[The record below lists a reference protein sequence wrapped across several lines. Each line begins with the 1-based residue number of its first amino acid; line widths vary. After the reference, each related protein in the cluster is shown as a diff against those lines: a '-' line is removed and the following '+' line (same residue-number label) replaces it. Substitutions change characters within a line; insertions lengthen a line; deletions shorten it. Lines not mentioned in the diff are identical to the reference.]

1 MIGEILGNR
10 YKIIREIGSGG
21 MAWVYLAEDLSEGT
35 QVAAKVLY
43 PQFSEDISYI
53 QRFNREAKLAIS
65 LNELHI
71 VRVLD
76 YGATRDIHYLIMEH
90 IEGRDLLE
98 ILEEKGPL
106 SYEEVLN
113 IAFQVAKALEHA
125 SQHGIVHRDIKPQN
139 LMVTADGT
147 VKVCDFG
154 IARAVALPSL
164 TQSGFVGSPYYI
176 SPEQAMGENV
186 DVRSDIYSLGIVMYQ
201 MLSGKLPFDA
211 KSPWSIISQHIASK
225 PPSLRLNNTDL
236 PEAVEH
242 LVNRAMAKRPEDR
255 FQTPVELIQAVEDV
269 FSGKEVTAVKPPVP
283 ERDIAGLVEDLY
295 RRALE
300 ASQAE
305 EWQRAVNLFNQVINL
320 RPDYEDATERL
331 AEAGRQARLSALYSA
346 ANRALEA
353 KRWQEAID
361 ELSEIVAIDAHYK
374 DASKLL
380 TNAGLALSE
389 SKAAKKLK
397 ALYQQGLEHFDD
409 REWPQAVDRFA
420 QVHEVDPNY
429 EEVAELLAE
438 ARRRSHGIR
447 EADEELARRE
457 PLSFGTRLAIAVK
470 RVVLTIV
477 FLVLVGL
484 GFAGAYVLYQ
494 TYQQPMDPLA
504 DDYQQALTYMEQG
517 QWDQAVGLL
526 DEILAAVPDYKDAA
540 EKKAEA
546 LEKQELTRLYD
557 QGQAYFE
564 QGEWDQAV
572 NMFDKVLAISP
583 DYKDVVEKKA
593 EALEKQE
600 LTRLYEQ
607 GQAYFEQ
614 SKWDEAI
621 AQWQELRARDPG
633 FNEALVE
640 DMLCRAYL
648 EKGLLDVAAFDE
660 DGDLRH
666 LHEAMVDFGQGLAI
680 CPDKADLQEEKTL
693 ASLYLDV
700 NVAYGAGDWNEAV
713 TKLNVIR
720 ELRADYDRVTEK
732 LYAAYVNRGDA
743 YAEEKR
749 WELALADYE
758 LALELEVSDKSMAVD
773 KRDDLLEEMANLSII
788 PTPTQEVL
796 TPRPTATPTKIATKY
811 SAPKLVRPANR
822 MTFATMF
829 EVPTLEWKPVGELA
843 SDEYYSVLVVHYYP
857 AGNPVYWTSGLIK
870 ETQVKLPE
878 GAGYGKADHDEFYW
892 WVTVHRATKTTPD
905 GKPDGPPISPESEV
919 RMFFWG
925 P

>member
-21 MAWVYLAEDLSEGT
+21 MAWVYLAEDLTEGV
-35 QVAAKVLY
+35 QVASKVLY

-65 LNELHI
+65 LNEIHI

-76 YGATRDIHYLIMEH
+76 YGATRDIHYLIMEY

-98 ILEEKGPL
+98 ILEERGPL
-106 SYEEVLN
+106 PYEEVLN
-113 IAFQVAKALEHA
+113 IASQVAKALEHA
-125 SQHGIVHRDIKPQN
+125 NQQGIVHRDIKPQN
-139 LMVTADGT
+139 LMITDDGT

-176 SPEQAMGENV
+176 SPEQAMGEPV

-225 PPSLRLNNTDL
+225 PPSLRLGNTGL

-242 LVNRAMAKRPEDR
+242 LVNKAMAKRPEDR
-255 FQTPVELIQAVEDV
+255 FQTPTELIRAVENV
-269 FSGKEVTAVKPPVP
+269 LSGRGIAAVKTPVP
-283 ERDIAGLVEDLY
+283 EQDIAGLVENLY
-295 RRALE
+295 RRAVE

-320 RPDYEDATERL
+320 QPDYEDATERL

-380 TNAGLALSE
+380 TGAGLAFSE
-389 SKAAKKLK
+389 SKARGKLE
-397 ALYQQGLEHFDD
+397 ALYKQGLEHFDAQ
-409 REWPQAVDRFA
+409 EWSQAVDYFT

-438 ARRRSHGIR
+438 AWRRSGR
-447 EADEELARRE
+447 TGEVSEELASGE
-457 PLSFGTRLAIAVK
+457 PSSFGTRLAIAAK

-477 FLVLVGL
+477 LLGLVGL
-484 GFAGAYVLYQ
+484 GVAGAYALYQ
-494 TYQQPMDPLA
+494 IYQQPQPAQPTQPVDTLA
-504 DDYQQALTYMEQG
+504 DDYQRAIAYMEQG
-517 QWDQAVGLL
+517 QWEQAVGLL
-526 DEILAAVPDYKDAA
+526 DEILAAAPDYEDAA

-546 LEKQELTRLYD
+546 LEKQELTRLYE
-557 QGQAYFE
+557 QGKEYFE
-564 QGEWDQAV
+564 QGE
-572 NMFDKVLAISP
+572 
-583 DYKDVVEKKA
+583 
-593 EALEKQE
+593 
-600 LTRLYEQ
+600 
-607 GQAYFEQ
+607 
-614 SKWDEAI
+614 WDEAI
-621 AQWQELRARDPG
+621 AQWQELRDHDPG
-633 FNEALVE
+633 FNEASVK

-648 EKGLLDVAAFDE
+648 EKGLLKLAAFDE

-666 LHEAMVDFGQGLAI
+666 LHETMVDFGQGLAI
-680 CPDKADLQEEKTL
+680 CPDKADLQEEKKL
-693 ASLYLDV
+693 VSLYLDA
-700 NVAYGAGDWNEAV
+700 NVAYGMGDWDEAIA
-713 TKLNVIR
+713 KLNVLH
-720 ELRADYDRVTEK
+720 ELRPDYGQVTQG
-732 LYAAYVNRGDA
+732 LYTAYLSRGDV
-743 YAEEKR
+743 YVEEKR

-758 LALELEVSDKSMAVD
+758 MALELEVSDTSMAED
-773 KRDDLLEEMANLSII
+773 KRDDVLEEMASLSVT
-788 PTPTQEVL
+788 PTPTRGVPTRIVS
-796 TPRPTATPTKIATKY
+796 TPRPTATPTRIVMKY
-811 SAPKLVRPANR
+811 PAPKLVGPANR
-822 MTFATMF
+822 MSFAGTLDPP
-829 EVPTLEWKPVGELA
+829 VLEWEPVGELA
-843 SDEYYSVLVVHYYP
+843 SDEYYSVLVVHFNP
-857 AGNPVYWTSGLIK
+857 PGNPVYWTSGLTK
-870 ETQVKLPE
+870 ETRIKIPE
-878 GAGYGKADHDEFYW
+878 GVGFGEADHAEFYW
-892 WVTVHRATKTTPD
+892 WVTVHLATKTTSD
-905 GKPDGPPISPESEV
+905 GKPDGPPISPKSEV
-919 RMFFWG
+919 RMFLWG

>member
-10 YKIIREIGSGG
+10 YKIVREIGSGG
-21 MAWVYLAEDLSEGT
+21 MAWVYLAEDLIEGIR
-35 QVAAKVLY
+35 VAAKVLY

-53 QRFNREAKLAIS
+53 QRFNREAKLAIN
-65 LNELHI
+65 LNEPHI

-98 ILEEKGPL
+98 ILEERGPL
-106 SYEEVLN
+106 PYEEVLY
-113 IAFQVAKALEHA
+113 IASQVAMALEQA
-125 SQHGIVHRDIKPQN
+125 NLQGIVHRDIKPQN

-154 IARAVALPSL
+154 IARAVTLPSL

-201 MLSGKLPFDA
+201 MLSGTLPFDA

-225 PPSLRLNNTDL
+225 PPSLRLRNSDL
-236 PEAVEH
+236 PEAIEH
-242 LVNRAMAKRPEDR
+242 LVNRAMAKRPDDR
-255 FQTPVELIQAVEDV
+255 FQTPVELRQTIEDAL
-269 FSGKEVTAVKPPVP
+269 SGKEIAAVEIPAP
-283 ERDIAGLVEDLY
+283 ERDLAGLAEDLY
-295 RRALE
+295 RRAVE

-320 RPDYEDATERL
+320 QSDYEDATERL
-331 AEAGRQARLSALYSA
+331 AEAGRQARLSALYAA

-380 TNAGLALSE
+380 TSAGLALSE
-389 SKAAKKLK
+389 SKTWGKLK
-397 ALYQQGLEHFDD
+397 ALYQRGLEHFDA
-409 REWPQAVDRFA
+409 RQWSQAIDYFA
-420 QVHEVDPNY
+420 QVHDADPNY

-438 ARRRSHGIR
+438 ARRRSRRARDTG
-447 EADEELARRE
+447 EEPARRKS
-457 PLSFGTRLAIAVK
+457 PSFGARLAIAAK

-477 FLVLVGL
+477 LLVLVGL

-494 TYQQPMDPLA
+494 TYQQPQPTDPLA
-504 DDYQQALTYMEQG
+504 DDYQQALSYMDQD
-517 QWDQAVGLL
+517 QWDQAINLF
-526 DEILAAVPDYKDAA
+526 DEILAAVPDYQDAA
-540 EKKAEA
+540 EKRALA
-546 LEKQELTRLYD
+546 LEKQNLTRLYD
-557 QGQAYFE
+557 QGRAYFE
-564 QGEWDQAV
+564 QGE
-572 NMFDKVLAISP
+572 
-583 DYKDVVEKKA
+583 
-593 EALEKQE
+593 
-600 LTRLYEQ
+600 
-607 GQAYFEQ
+607 
-614 SKWDEAI
+614 WDEAI
-621 AQWQELRARDPG
+621 AQWQELRDLDPG
-633 FNEALVE
+633 FNKVSVE
-640 DMLCRAYL
+640 DMLGQAYL
-648 EKGLLDVAAFDE
+648 EKSLLQVAAFDK
-660 DGDLRH
+660 DSDLRH

-680 CPDKADLQEEKTL
+680 CPNKADLQEEKQL
-693 ASLYLDV
+693 ASLYLDA
-700 NVAYGAGDWNEAV
+700 NVAYATADWGEAIA
-713 TKLNVIR
+713 KLSVLH
-720 ELRADYDRVTEK
+720 ELRPDYGQVTEK
-732 LYAAYVNRGDA
+732 LYAAYMNRGDA

-758 LALELEVSDKSMAVD
+758 LALKLEVPDKSMAVD
-773 KRDDLLEEMANLSII
+773 KRDDLLAKLASLSIP
-788 PTPTQEVL
+788 PTPTQVVP
-796 TPRPTATPTKIATKY
+796 TPQPTATPTRIAIKY
-811 SAPKLVRPANR
+811 PAPKLLGPANR
-822 MTFATMF
+822 MAFGTTSDPPILKW
-829 EVPTLEWKPVGELA
+829 EPVGELA

-870 ETQVKLPE
+870 ETQFTLPE

-892 WVTVHRATKTTPD
+892 WVTVHKATKTTPD
-905 GKPDGPPISPESEV
+905 GKPDGPPISPKSEV

>member
-21 MAWVYLAEDLSEGT
+21 MAWVYLAEDFIEGVR
-35 QVAAKVLY
+35 VAAKVLY

-65 LNELHI
+65 LNEPHI

-76 YGATRDIHYLIMEH
+76 YGATRDIHYLIMEY

-98 ILEEKGPL
+98 ILGERGPL
-106 SYEEVLN
+106 PYEEVLD
-113 IAFQVAKALEHA
+113 IASQVARALEHA
-125 SQHGIVHRDIKPQN
+125 SQQGIVHRDIKPQN
-139 LMVTADGT
+139 LMFTAGGT

-154 IARAVALPSL
+154 IARAMALPSL

-176 SPEQAMGENV
+176 SPEQAMGEHV

-211 KSPWSIISQHIASK
+211 KSPWSIVSQHIASN
-225 PPSLRLNNTDL
+225 PSSLRLSNTDL

-242 LVNRAMAKRPEDR
+242 LVNKAMAKRPEDR
-255 FQTPVELIQAVEDV
+255 FQTPAELIQAVEDV
-269 FSGKEVTAVKPPVP
+269 LSGKGIAAVKTPVP
-283 ERDIAGLVEDLY
+283 EQDIAGLVENLY
-295 RRALE
+295 RRAVE

-320 RPDYEDATERL
+320 QPDYEDTTERL

-380 TNAGLALSE
+380 TSAGLAFSE
-389 SKAAKKLK
+389 GKARGRLE
-397 ALYQQGLEHFDD
+397 ALYQRGLEHFDAQ
-409 REWPQAVDRFA
+409 EWSQAIDYFA
-420 QVHEVDPNY
+420 QAHEADPNY
-429 EEVAELLAE
+429 EKVAELLAE
-438 ARRRSHGIR
+438 ARRRIRRTR
-447 EADEELARRE
+447 EAGEELARRE
-457 PLSFGTRLAIAVK
+457 PLPFGTRLAIAAK
-470 RVVLTIV
+470 RVVITIAV
-477 FLVLVGL
+477 LVLVGL
-484 GFAGAYVLYQ
+484 GLSGAYVLYQ
-494 TYQQPMDPLA
+494 TYQQSQPAQPVDPLA
-504 DDYQQALTYMEQG
+504 DKYRQALTYMDQD
-517 QWDQAVGLL
+517 QWDQAVSLF
-526 DEILAAVPDYKDAA
+526 DEILAASPDYKDAV
-540 EKKAEA
+540 EKRAEA

-557 QGQAYFE
+557 QGKEYFE
-564 QGEWDQAV
+564 QGE
-572 NMFDKVLAISP
+572 
-583 DYKDVVEKKA
+583 
-593 EALEKQE
+593 
-600 LTRLYEQ
+600 
-607 GQAYFEQ
+607 
-614 SKWDEAI
+614 WDEAI
-621 AQWQELRARDPG
+621 AQWQELRDRDLG
-633 FNEALVE
+633 FNEPSVE
-640 DMLCRAYL
+640 GMLCGAYL

-660 DGDLRH
+660 DDDLRH

-680 CPDKADLQEEKTL
+680 CPDKADLQDEKQL
-693 ASLYLDV
+693 ASLYLDA
-700 NVAYGAGDWNEAV
+700 NVAYRLGNWDEAV
-713 TKLNVIR
+713 AKLNVLY
-720 ELRADYDRVTEK
+720 ELRADYAQVTEK

-743 YAEEKR
+743 YVEEKR

-758 LALELEVSDKSMAVD
+758 LALELDVSDTSMAAD
-773 KRDDLLEEMANLSII
+773 KRDDLPEKMTSLSVT
-788 PTPTQEVL
+788 PTPTRGVP
-796 TPRPTATPTKIATKY
+796 TPRPTATPTRISIKY
-811 SAPKLVRPANR
+811 PAPKLVGPANR
-822 MTFATMF
+822 GSFATA
-829 EVPTLEWKPVGELA
+829 LETPILKWEPVGELA

-857 AGNPVYWTSGLIK
+857 PGNPVHWTSGLIR

-905 GKPDGPPISPESEV
+905 DKPDGPPISPKSEV

>member
-21 MAWVYLAEDLSEGT
+21 MAWVYLAEDLIEGIR
-35 QVAAKVLY
+35 VAAKVLY

-65 LNELHI
+65 LNEPHI

-76 YGATRDIHYLIMEH
+76 YGATRDIHYLIMEY

-98 ILEEKGPL
+98 ILEERGPL
-106 SYEEVLN
+106 PYEEVLN
-113 IAFQVAKALEHA
+113 IVSQVARALEHA
-125 SQHGIVHRDIKPQN
+125 SQKGIVHRDIKPQN

-176 SPEQAMGENV
+176 SPEQAMGEHV

-225 PPSLRLNNTDL
+225 PPSLRLSNTDL

-242 LVNRAMAKRPEDR
+242 LVNKAMAKRPEDR
-255 FQTPVELIQAVEDV
+255 FQTPAELIQAVEDV
-269 FSGKEVTAVKPPVP
+269 LSGKEIAEVKPPMP
-283 ERDIAGLVEDLY
+283 EQDIAGLVENLY
-295 RRALE
+295 RRAVE

-320 RPDYEDATERL
+320 QPDYEDATERL

-346 ANRALEA
+346 ANWALEA

-380 TNAGLALSE
+380 TSAGLALSE
-389 SKAAKKLK
+389 SKARGKLK
-397 ALYQQGLEHFDD
+397 ALYQRGLEHLDA
-409 REWPQAVDRFA
+409 REWSQAVDYFA

-429 EEVAELLAE
+429 GEVAELLAQ
-438 ARRRSHGIR
+438 ARRRSRRTRKAG
-447 EADEELARRE
+447 EELARRE
-457 PLSFGTRLAIAVK
+457 PPSFGTRLAIAAK
-470 RVVLTIV
+470 RVFLTMVL
-477 FLVLVGL
+477 LVLVGL

-494 TYQQPMDPLA
+494 TYQQAQPVDPLA
-504 DDYQQALTYMEQG
+504 DHYQQALNYMDQG
-517 QWDQAVGLL
+517 QWDQAVSLF
-526 DEILAAVPDYKDAA
+526 DEILAAAPDYKDAA
-540 EKKAEA
+540 EKKVEA

-557 QGQAYFE
+557 QGKAYFE
-564 QGEWDQAV
+564 QGEW
-572 NMFDKVLAISP
+572 
-583 DYKDVVEKKA
+583 Y
-593 EALEKQE
+593 
-600 LTRLYEQ
+600 
-607 GQAYFEQ
+607 
-614 SKWDEAI
+614 EAI
-621 AQWQELRARDPG
+621 AQWQELRDRDPG
-633 FNEALVE
+633 FKEAAVE

-648 EKGLLDVAAFDE
+648 EKGLLKVAAFD
-660 DGDLRH
+660 DDSDLRH
-666 LHEAMVDFGQGLAI
+666 LHEAMVDLGQGLAI
-680 CPDKADLQEEKTL
+680 CPDKADLQEEKKL
-693 ASLYLDV
+693 ASLYLDA
-700 NVAYGAGDWNEAV
+700 NVAYRVSDWDEAIA
-713 TKLNVIR
+713 KLNVIY
-720 ELRADYDRVTEK
+720 ELRADYGQVTEK
-732 LYAAYVNRGDA
+732 LYAAYVGRGDA

-758 LALELEVSDKSMAVD
+758 LALELEVSGKSVAAD
-773 KRDDLLEEMANLSII
+773 KRDDLLEKLASLSVT
-788 PTPTQEVL
+788 PTPTRVVP
-796 TPRPTATPTKIATKY
+796 TPQPTATPTRIAIKY
-811 SAPKLVRPANR
+811 PAPRLVRPANR
-822 MTFATMF
+822 MSFATALDPP
-829 EVPTLEWKPVGELA
+829 VLEWEPVGELA

-857 AGNPVYWTSGLIK
+857 PGNPVYWTSGLIK
-870 ETQVKLPE
+870 KTQVKLPE
-878 GAGYGKADHDEFYW
+878 SVGYGKADHDEFYW

-905 GKPDGPPISPESEV
+905 GKPDGPPISPKSEV
-919 RMFFWG
+919 WMFFWG

>member
-10 YKIIREIGSGG
+10 YKIIQEIGSGG
-21 MAWVYLAEDLSEGT
+21 MAWVYLAEDLTEGVR
-35 QVAAKVLY
+35 VASKVLY

-53 QRFNREAKLAIS
+53 QRFSREAKLAIS
-65 LNELHI
+65 LNEPHI

-76 YGATRDIHYLIMEH
+76 YGATRDVHYLIMEH

-106 SYEEVLN
+106 PYKEVLN
-113 IAFQVAKALEHA
+113 IASQVARALEHA
-125 SQHGIVHRDIKPQN
+125 SQQGIVHRDIKPQN

-176 SPEQAMGENV
+176 SPEQAMGEHV

-225 PPSLRLNNTDL
+225 PPSLRLGNTDL

-242 LVNRAMAKRPEDR
+242 LVNKAMAKRPEDR
-255 FQTPVELIQAVEDV
+255 FQTPAELIRAAEDV
-269 FSGKEVTAVKPPVP
+269 LSGKEIAVVETPMP
-283 ERDIAGLVEDLY
+283 EQDIAGLVENLY
-295 RRALE
+295 RRAVE

-320 RPDYEDATERL
+320 QPDHEDVTERL

-353 KRWQEAID
+353 KRWREAID

-380 TNAGLALSE
+380 TGAGLAFSE
-389 SKAAKKLK
+389 SKARGKLET
-397 ALYQQGLEHFDD
+397 LYQRGLEHFDAQ
-409 REWPQAVDRFA
+409 EWPQAIDYFA
-420 QVHEVDPNY
+420 QVHEVDRSY
-429 EEVAELLAE
+429 EGVAALLAE
-438 ARRRSHGIR
+438 ARRKSHKTRGAR
-447 EADEELARRE
+447 EELAMRE
-457 PLSFGTRLAIAVK
+457 SPSFGTRLAIAAK
-470 RVVLTIV
+470 RVFLTIV
-477 FLVLVGL
+477 LLALIGL

-494 TYQQPMDPLA
+494 TYQQAQPVDTLA
-504 DDYQQALTYMEQG
+504 DDYQQALNYLDQG
-517 QWDQAVGLL
+517 QWDQAVNLF
-526 DEILAAVPDYKDAA
+526 DEILAAAPDYEDAA

-564 QGEWDQAV
+564 QGEWD
-572 NMFDKVLAISP
+572 
-583 DYKDVVEKKA
+583 
-593 EALEKQE
+593 
-600 LTRLYEQ
+600 
-607 GQAYFEQ
+607 
-614 SKWDEAI
+614 EAI
-621 AQWQELRARDPG
+621 AQFQELQHRDPD
-633 FNEALVE
+633 FNKASVK
-640 DMLCRAYL
+640 DMLCPAYL
-648 EKGLLDVAAFDE
+648 EKGLLKVAAFDK
-660 DGDLRH
+660 DSDLRH
-666 LHEAMVDFGQGLAI
+666 LHEAMVDFSQGFAI
-680 CPDKADLQEEKTL
+680 CPDRADFQEEKSL
-693 ASLYLDV
+693 ASLYLDA
-700 NVAYGAGDWNEAV
+700 NVAYGTGHWDEAI
-713 TKLNVIR
+713 TKLSVIY
-720 ELRADYDRVTEK
+720 ELQADYGQVAEK
-732 LYAAYVNRGDA
+732 LYAAHVSRGDV
-743 YAEEKR
+743 YVEEKR
-749 WELALADYE
+749 WELALSDYE
-758 LALELEVSDKSMAVD
+758 RALELEVSEKSMAAD
-773 KRDDLLEEMANLSII
+773 KRDNLLKKMASLSA
-788 PTPTQEVL
+788 TPTSTRGAPTRVVPN
-796 TPRPTATPTKIATKY
+796 PRPTATPTRIAIKY
-811 SAPKLVRPANR
+811 PAPKLVGPANGER
-822 MTFATMF
+822 FSTTL
-829 EVPTLEWKPVGELA
+829 EVPLMEWEPVGELA

-857 AGNPVYWTSGLIK
+857 SGNPVYWTCGLIK

-878 GAGYGKADHDEFYW
+878 GVGYSKADHDEFYW

-905 GKPDGPPISPESEV
+905 GKPDGPPISPKSEV

>member
-21 MAWVYLAEDLSEGT
+21 MAWVYLAKDLIEGT
-35 QVAAKVLY
+35 RVAVKVLY

-65 LNELHI
+65 LNEPHI

-76 YGATRDIHYLIMEH
+76 YGAARDIHYLIMEC

-98 ILEEKGPL
+98 ILEERGPL
-106 SYEEVLN
+106 PYEEVLN
-113 IAFQVAKALEHA
+113 IAFQVARALEHA
-125 SQHGIVHRDIKPQN
+125 SQQGIVHRDIKPQN

-176 SPEQAMGENV
+176 SPEQAMGEHV

-225 PPSLRLNNTDL
+225 PPSLRLSNTDL

-242 LVNRAMAKRPEDR
+242 LVNKAMAKRPEDR
-255 FQTPVELIQAVEDV
+255 FQTPAELIQAVEDV
-269 FSGKEVTAVKPPVP
+269 LSGKEIAEVKPPMP
-283 ERDIAGLVEDLY
+283 EQDIAGLVENLY
-295 RRALE
+295 RRAVE

-320 RPDYEDATERL
+320 QPDYEDATERL

-353 KRWQEAID
+353 KRWREAID

-380 TNAGLALSE
+380 TSAGLALSE
-389 SKAAKKLK
+389 SKARGKLE
-397 ALYQQGLEHFDD
+397 ALYQRGLEHFDA
-409 REWPQAVDRFA
+409 REWSQAIDYFA
-420 QVHEVDPNY
+420 QIHEVDPNY
-429 EEVAELLAE
+429 EKVAELLAE
-438 ARRRSHGIR
+438 ARRRSRRTRKAG
-447 EADEELARRE
+447 EELARRE
-457 PLSFGTRLAIAVK
+457 PPSFGTRLAIAAK

-477 FLVLVGL
+477 LLVLVGL
-484 GFAGAYVLYQ
+484 GFASAYVLYQ
-494 TYQQPMDPLA
+494 TYQQAQPVDLLA
-504 DDYQQALTYMEQG
+504 DDYQQALNYMDQG
-517 QWDQAVGLL
+517 QWDQAVSLF
-526 DEILAAVPDYKDAA
+526 DEILAAAPDYKDAA
-540 EKKAEA
+540 EKKVEA

-557 QGQAYFE
+557 QGKAYFE
-564 QGEWDQAV
+564 QGEW
-572 NMFDKVLAISP
+572 
-583 DYKDVVEKKA
+583 Y
-593 EALEKQE
+593 
-600 LTRLYEQ
+600 
-607 GQAYFEQ
+607 
-614 SKWDEAI
+614 EAI
-621 AQWQELRARDPG
+621 AQWQELRDRDPG
-633 FNEALVE
+633 FKEAAVE

-648 EKGLLDVAAFDE
+648 EKGLLKVAAFDE
-660 DGDLRH
+660 DSDLRH
-666 LHEAMVDFGQGLAI
+666 LHEAMVDLGQGLAI
-680 CPDKADLQEEKTL
+680 CPDKADLQEEKKL
-693 ASLYLDV
+693 ASLYLDA
-700 NVAYGAGDWNEAV
+700 NVAYRVGDWDETIA
-713 TKLNVIR
+713 KLNVIY
-720 ELRADYDRVTEK
+720 ELRADYGQVTEK
-732 LYAAYVNRGDA
+732 LYAAYVGRGDA
-743 YAEEKR
+743 HAEEKR

-758 LALELEVSDKSMAVD
+758 LALELEVSGKSVAAD
-773 KRDDLLEEMANLSII
+773 KRDDLLEKLASLSVT
-788 PTPTQEVL
+788 PTPTRVVP
-796 TPRPTATPTKIATKY
+796 TPRPTATPTRIAIKY
-811 SAPKLVRPANR
+811 PAPRLVRPANR
-822 MTFATMF
+822 MSFATALDPP
-829 EVPTLEWKPVGELA
+829 VLEWEPVGELA

-857 AGNPVYWTSGLIK
+857 PGNPVYWTSGLIK
-870 ETQVKLPE
+870 ETQIKLPE
-878 GAGYGKADHDEFYW
+878 SIGYGQADHAEFYW

-905 GKPDGPPISPESEV
+905 GKAEGPPISPKSEV